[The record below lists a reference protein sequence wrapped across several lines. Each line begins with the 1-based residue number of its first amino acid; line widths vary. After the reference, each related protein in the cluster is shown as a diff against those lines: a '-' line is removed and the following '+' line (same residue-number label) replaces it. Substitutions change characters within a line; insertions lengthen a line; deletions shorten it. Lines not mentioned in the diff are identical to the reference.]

1 MKFRTEGLIIKEQNI
16 GEQDKLIHALT
27 KSHGVVKAFV
37 RGAKSIKTGK
47 GAATSLLSYAMLTFH
62 TGRES
67 YSVSDAR
74 SLHIFSKLRQ
84 NVADMCLAQYFCE
97 LALTACPREKPAE
110 VFLSLFLNALYLL
123 DSGKRSPELVKP
135 CLEMRL
141 TALSGYLPD
150 LVMCRS
156 CGVYSA
162 PVMYFYPRT
171 GEIACNRCGSLSGG
185 AVALSEAALT
195 ALRHTV
201 YADEKKLFS
210 FALSD
215 EGLEQL
221 NRASEAYVQYR
232 FEKEFKTLQFY
243 HTMKEP

>member
-37 RGAKSIKTGK
+37 RGAKSLKTGK

-84 NVADMCLAQYFCE
+84 
-97 LALTACPREKPAE
+97 
-110 VFLSLFLNALYLL
+110 SLFLNALYLL
-123 DSGKRSPELVKP
+123 DSGKRPPSLVKP

-150 LVMCRS
+150 LVMCRG
-156 CGVYSA
+156 CGVYAA

-171 GEIACNRCGSLSGG
+171 GEIACDRCGSLSGG

-201 YADEKKLFS
+201 YAEENKLFS

-221 NRASEAYVQYR
+221 NRASEAYVQHR

>member
-1 MKFRTEGLIIKEQNI
+1 
-16 GEQDKLIHALT
+16 
-27 KSHGVVKAFV
+27 
-37 RGAKSIKTGK
+37 
-47 GAATSLLSYAMLTFH
+47 
-62 TGRES
+62 
-67 YSVSDAR
+67 
-74 SLHIFSKLRQ
+74 
-84 NVADMCLAQYFCE
+84 
-97 LALTACPREKPAE
+97 
-110 VFLSLFLNALYLL
+110 
-123 DSGKRSPELVKP
+123 
-135 CLEMRL
+135 
-141 TALSGYLPD
+141 
-150 LVMCRS
+150 
-156 CGVYSA
+156 
-162 PVMYFYPRT
+162 MYFYPRT

>member
-1 MKFRTEGLIIKEQNI
+1 MIYTLPLITEL
-16 GEQDKLIHALT
+16 
-27 KSHGVVKAFV
+27 
-37 RGAKSIKTGK
+37 
-47 GAATSLLSYAMLTFH
+47 
-62 TGRES
+62 
-67 YSVSDAR
+67 
-74 SLHIFSKLRQ
+74 
-84 NVADMCLAQYFCE
+84 YFCE

-110 VFLSLFLNALYLL
+110 QLLSLFLNALYLL
-123 DSGKRSPELVKP
+123 DSGKRKPSLVKP

-162 PVMYFYPRT
+162 PHMFFYPRT

-201 YADEKKLFS
+201 YADDNKLFS
-210 FALSD
+210 FSLSD

-232 FEKEFKTLQFY
+232 FEKEFKTLSFY

>member
-1 MKFRTEGLIIKEQNI
+1 
-16 GEQDKLIHALT
+16 
-27 KSHGVVKAFV
+27 S
-37 RGAKSIKTGK
+37 
-47 GAATSLLSYAMLTFH
+47 
-62 TGRES
+62 
-67 YSVSDAR
+67 
-74 SLHIFSKLRQ
+74 
-84 NVADMCLAQYFCE
+84 
-97 LALTACPREKPAE
+97 
-110 VFLSLFLNALYLL
+110 
-123 DSGKRSPELVKP
+123 LVKP

-150 LVMCRS
+150 LVMCRG
-156 CGVYSA
+156 CGVYAA

-171 GEIACNRCGSLSGG
+171 GEIACDRCGSLSGG

-201 YADEKKLFS
+201 YAEENKLFS

-221 NRASEAYVQYR
+221 NRASEAYVQHR